1 MMVNTTTWVD
11 EAAMKIAQ
19 AMVTNEESHRSS
31 KYEIARWSYD
41 IAYAL
46 LDEKTKRESDELMSA
61 L

>member
-1 MMVNTTTWVD
+1 MLTNATTWVD

-46 LDEKTKRESDELMSA
+46 LDEKTKRESLEN
-61 L
+61 